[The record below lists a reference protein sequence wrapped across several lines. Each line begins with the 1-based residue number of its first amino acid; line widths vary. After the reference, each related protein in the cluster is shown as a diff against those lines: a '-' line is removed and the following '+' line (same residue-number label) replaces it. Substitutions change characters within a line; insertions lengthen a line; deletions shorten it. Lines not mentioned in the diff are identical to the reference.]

1 MKSSKLYDINAM
13 LNRLANPFWSPLHPS
28 SYALNCEGRYG
39 PGAEFDADPKLRAAW
54 NIFWA
59 MSHKITSPKQ
69 VEKLNIP
76 LMRKVIVAAI
86 AVSRI
91 RVRIE
96 GIDYSVGQLS
106 MLMNHPEFLQLLERE
121 IHQLDREDAKDA
133 LSSLEPSTL
142 LTVLG
147 RRLCRPTDSSLPK

>member
-1 MKSSKLYDINAM
+1 
-13 LNRLANPFWSPLHPS
+13 
-28 SYALNCEGRYG
+28 
-39 PGAEFDADPKLRAAW
+39 
-54 NIFWA
+54 
-59 MSHKITSPKQ
+59 
-69 VEKLNIP
+69 
-76 LMRKVIVAAI
+76 MRKVIVAAI

-91 RVRIE
+91 RVH
-96 GIDYSVGQLS
+96 IDGTDYTVGQLS

-147 RRLCRPTDSSLPK
+147 RRLSRPTDSALPK